1 MLPLLK
7 FSADGEEHTMQ
18 EAHDWLAKLMGLSEE
33 DLRER
38 LPSVVGKRHLQIVW
52 YG

>member
-18 EAHDWLAKLMGLSEE
+18 EARDWLAKLMGLSEE